1 MIYTWGYHGSD
12 SGHVDVALAPSHWS
26 RGLDPQRD
34 ELFDVALY
42 DREVIVDE
50 STGLNAEDES
60 LQHLRRLIGLANA
73 ALAAGLEP
81 LPVPDK
87 GEEPPDED

>member
-50 STGLNAEDES
+50 ST
-60 LQHLRRLIGLANA
+60 A
-73 ALAAGLEP
+73 ASTPRTSRCSTCG
-81 LPVPDK
+81 
-87 GEEPPDED
+87 G